1 MAFFDR
7 LNEMAKTVSEKTND
21 SLEINKLI
29 GEINLTKGNIQSF
42 QRELASISGRNLSQG
57 SSLMMRQ

>member
-29 GEINLTKGNIQSF
+29 GEINLTKGNIQSS
-42 QRELASISGRNLSQG
+42 RESWVSISGRNLSQG

>member
-29 GEINLTKGNIQSF
+29 GEST
-42 QRELASISGRNLSQG
+42 
-57 SSLMMRQ
+57 